1 MNISSHFQIHTK
13 LNPTLWENGILKP
26 DVAKRLLTI
35 ANDFL
40 EYVGIP
46 LKIQDIVI
54 TGSMANFNYTK
65 YSDID
70 LHIILDFALV
80 NQNTDLVSEF
90 LLAKR
95 SLWNDKHKI
104 MIGEHEVEVYPEN
117 AGEVHHSTGIY
128 SLIQNDWIRK
138 PIGKTPD
145 KVIDTY
151 AINTKVNDL
160 MHQID
165 ETLSLP
171 PANKLLAITEL
182 KEKIKKMRK
191 CGLQMNG
198 EYSVENLTF
207 KVLRNTGYIQKLWD
221 GASEA
226 KNQILSLDSA

>member
-70 LHIILDFALV
+70 LHIILDFSLV
-80 NQNTDLVSEF
+80 NQNLDLVSEF

-138 PIGKTPD
+138 PGSRRRLTRQQSPRSGPQ
-145 KVIDTY
+145 
-151 AINTKVNDL
+151 A
-160 MHQID
+160 
-165 ETLSLP
+165 LSLK
-171 PANKLLAITEL
+171 ATSGLMTSAVIMQ
-182 KEKIKKMRK
+182 KIW
-191 CGLQMNG
+191 
-198 EYSVENLTF
+198 Y
-207 KVLRNTGYIQKLWD
+207 
-221 GASEA
+221 
-226 KNQILSLDSA
+226 LSG